1 MRFAVLLVLVC
12 SLCSACST
20 MHKAASEP
28 ALGPGVQVFPAA
40 DRSAAPRLRGATIAG
55 KEVDLS
61 HRLGHGLVAVNVW
74 ASWCGP
80 CRLEM
85 PLLARA
91 SARGLRLVGIDERDS
106 SRNARRFAAAHG
118 ATYPS
123 LADPDGRLLGRLPML
138 PQTGI
143 PSTLFLDRRGRVAA
157 RVVGPVDRTVLR
169 RILRRLG
176 GTP

>member
-1 MRFAVLLVLVC
+1 MRFAVFLVLVG
-12 SLCSACST
+12 SLCSACS
-20 MHKAASEP
+20 MHKAGSEP
-28 ALGPGVQVFPAA
+28 ALGPGVQMFTAA
-40 DRSAAPRLRGATIAG
+40 NRSAAPHLRGVTITG
-55 KEVDLS
+55 KQVDLY
-61 HRLGHGLVAVNVW
+61 RVLGHGLVALNVW

-80 CRLEM
+80 CRQEM

-106 SRNARRFAAAHG
+106 TRSALKFAAAHG

-123 LADPDGRLLGRLPML
+123 LADPDGRLLGQLPML

-176 GTP
+176 GTQ